1 MPTYFFDLHTPGEVV
16 RDLVG
21 SELACEGSAR
31 EHAAGVA
38 RELIRHQEALTRS
51 WRLDIRDSEGRGFF
65 QLMLVSV
72 DESLAPI
79 PPELRSS
86 MEDMYANNASLWDTI
101 RAVKRSLRQIK
112 GTIARADRLPY
123 LVAN

>member
-1 MPTYFFDLHTPGEVV
+1 MATYFFDLHTPGEVV

-21 SELACEGSAR
+21 SELACEVSAR
-31 EHAAGVA
+31 EHAACVA
-38 RELIRHQEALTRS
+38 RELIRHQEVLTRS
-51 WRLDIRDSEGRGFF
+51 WRLDVRDREGRELF

-86 MEDMYANNASLWDTI
+86 VEGMYANNASLWDTI
-101 RAVKRSLRQIK
+101 RAVRRSLRQIK